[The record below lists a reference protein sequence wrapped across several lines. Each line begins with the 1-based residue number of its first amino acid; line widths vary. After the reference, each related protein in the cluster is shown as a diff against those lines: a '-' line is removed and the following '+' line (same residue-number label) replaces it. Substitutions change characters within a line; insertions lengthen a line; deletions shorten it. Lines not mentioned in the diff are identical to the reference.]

1 MKKAVL
7 CILSAGLA
15 SSGFAIT
22 YAKDKRPATEV
33 RIVGEAKSCVP
44 IRSIR
49 STTVVDDSTI
59 DFKMAGG
66 KILRNS
72 LPYSCS
78 GLKFQ
83 DSFSYRT
90 SLSQL
95 CNVDIIR
102 VLQNYGGGLQEGA
115 ACGLGKFQEVEMV
128 KPPL

>member
-1 MKKAVL
+1 LGK
-7 CILSAGLA
+7 
-15 SSGFAIT
+15 
-22 YAKDKRPATEV
+22 
-33 RIVGEAKSCVP
+33 AKSCVF
-44 IRSIR
+44 IRAIR
-49 STTVVDDSTI
+49 ATNVIDDSTI

-66 KILRNS
+66 KTLRNN
-72 LPYSCS
+72 LPNKCS

-115 ACGLGKFQEVEMV
+115 ACGLGKFQEVEEI
-128 KPPL
+128 KPTR